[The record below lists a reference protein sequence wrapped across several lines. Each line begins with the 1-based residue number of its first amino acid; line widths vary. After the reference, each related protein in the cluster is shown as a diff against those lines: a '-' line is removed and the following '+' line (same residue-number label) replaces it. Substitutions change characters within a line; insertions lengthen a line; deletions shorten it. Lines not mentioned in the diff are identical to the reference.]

1 MRRVTMAALLL
12 VVAGCGSGGGGGG
25 GREPAASPTPAPTV
39 SYALEGCVT
48 ARDGQVFTLPD
59 GTKGVLMGSGPRGVV
74 LSHQQPG
81 SVCQWL
87 EFARQLAGQGY
98 HVALW
103 TVLSAQPEDQ
113 IGAVTGLLRQAGATR
128 VTLVGASMGAMAS
141 IVAGGT
147 IDPPVNGVAALS
159 PGEQYSAT
167 FTVTAFAARL
177 RMPFLCVTAEH
188 DDIGSDAACPK
199 FVAAAPAADKR
210 EIRVPGHGHGIALL
224 PDQSVHPALLD
235 FVDRTTR

>member
-1 MRRVTMAALLL
+1 LLL
-12 VVAGCGSGGGGGG
+12 VGLLLVAVGCSGKSSTHTAK
-25 GREPAASPTPAPTV
+25 PTPSPTP

-48 ARDGQVFTLPD
+48 AQDGHVFTLPD

-87 EFARQLAGQGY
+87 EFGRQLAGQGY
-98 HVALW
+98 QVALW
-103 TVLSAQPEDQ
+103 TVLSAKPEDQ
-113 IGAVTGLLRQAGATR
+113 IATVTGMLRQAGATK
-128 VTLVGASMGAMAS
+128 VALVGASMGAMAS

-147 IDPPVNGVAALS
+147 ITPPVNGVAALS
-159 PGEQYSAT
+159 PGEQYSPSFA
-167 FTVTAFAARL
+167 VTDFAARL

-199 FVAAAPAADKR
+199 FVAAAPSADKR
-210 EIRVPGHGHGIALL
+210 EIRVPGSGHGISLV
-224 PDQSVHPALLD
+224 PDPAVHPALLD
-235 FVDRTTR
+235 FVHRTTR